1 MADLFDRIDNVLGNS
16 VELFFIN
23 ELWTVRVVEDG
34 VATVTTYADEPTATE
49 FAEAEVKRL
58 GLTAIIRL

>member
-1 MADLFDRIDNVLGNS
+1 MSDLFERIENVLGNS
-16 VELFFIN
+16 VELFFSN
-23 ELWTVRVVEDG
+23 ELWTVRVIENG
-34 VATVTTYADEPTATE
+34 CATVTTYADEPTATE

>member
-1 MADLFDRIDNVLGNS
+1 MSDLFERIENVLGNS
-16 VELFFIN
+16 VELFFSN
-23 ELWTVRVVEDG
+23 ELWTVRVIENG
-34 VATVTTYADEPTATE
+34 FATVTTYADEPTAAE